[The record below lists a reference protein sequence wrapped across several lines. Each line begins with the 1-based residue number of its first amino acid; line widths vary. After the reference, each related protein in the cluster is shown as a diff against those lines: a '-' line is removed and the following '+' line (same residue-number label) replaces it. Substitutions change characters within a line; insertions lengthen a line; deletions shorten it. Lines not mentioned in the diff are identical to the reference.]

1 MNYINMSKRGSG
13 RRTNSGKLFTDVNE
27 YLEELEKTEKAILEK
42 GKMRARGRPKQIPDY
57 PEYLVRTYGEYI
69 LNFD

>member
-1 MNYINMSKRGSG
+1 MNQVNMTKRL
-13 RRTNSGKLFTDVNE
+13 NSGKLFTDENE

-42 GKMRARGRPKQIPDY
+42 GKRRARGRPKKILDY
-57 PEYLVRTYGEYI
+57 PQYLIRTQGEYI